1 MTRTVFPL
9 SAAVFALSCV
19 AASSQ
24 SLTPYGTQTCAKWSE
39 LHSGAPTA
47 DTSGSEN
54 WVMGYVEGV
63 GRYVDA
69 EFQMK
74 GAPTHESLKG
84 LNRSAVVGLV
94 NQFCKSNPNRTL
106 QSMVSELTGQMAA
119 DAGLHVTKTA
129 ETTGSAEITGS
140 IGPRGV
146 ASKCRVVAVRDVTA
160 AGPSLAREF
169 RNCN

>member
-1 MTRTVFPL
+1 MRSVFPL
-9 SAAVFALSCV
+9 SAAILALSCV

-24 SLTPYGTQTCAKWSE
+24 SLTPYGAQTCAKWSE
-39 LHSGAPTA
+39 LHNGAPTV

-69 EFQMK
+69 QFKMN
-74 GAPTHESLKG
+74 GVPNHESLKG
-84 LNRSAVVGLV
+84 LNRSAVVVLV
-94 NQFCKSNPNRTL
+94 NQFCKSNPKRTL
-106 QSMVSELTGQMAA
+106 QSMVSELTGQMAV
-119 DAGLHVTKTA
+119 DDTLHATKAA

-140 IGPRGV
+140 VGGV
-146 ASKCRVVAVRDVTA
+146 VSACRIVAVRDVTA
-160 AGPSLAREF
+160 GNPTLVREF